1 MFSYTSLQPKRSKD
15 AKYIGPKAQSL
26 SKEVHQSLLTFPPN
40 YSILIDVG
48 WDPALSLDLEYLV
61 SAANS
66 INAILLTHASISHLG
81 AYPYLCKISPNFAK
95 IPVYST
101 LPVINMGRMV
111 TLDAYRSKGL
121 LGPVVGSEITLEE
134 VEAAFDKIT
143 PLKYSQTVTLN
154 MDSQDSAFG
163 VGNEGSIQITPYNAG
178 HSLGGTIWKIVRSQA
193 VILYAV
199 DWNHTR
205 DSHLNGA
212 FLQSD
217 GSLLEPL
224 SKPSLMICGTKI
236 SEISSTLKKRK
247 EALFKNVRET
257 IASGGTVLIPT
268 STGSRVLELVH
279 ILDDFWEK
287 EQISAPLLY
296 FSHVGS
302 RTLSYASSMLEWM
315 SSTVIDEWQVQ
326 NQSPFDTKHLKVL
339 SSTEELMKMDGP
351 KVILASGEAM
361 EVGFARQIFSKICNN
376 DSSMVIVTERSGP
389 ETLAGQLFDIW
400 MKQKRESQ
408 DPSNPSKYLPVH
420 LTTEILLD
428 YTEEVP
434 LTGEDLVDYLET
446 TREEKK
452 QIELQSAIELRNKN
466 ILEQDDNELSD
477 DESDEQEDEMVMS
490 GQMDIGIFLYGNDV
504 YDYDVRTMPEGK
516 PKVFPYNVTRKRVD
530 DYGEVLKLDKF
541 LKKKQQEEAEKAIVK
556 PEPPAA
562 EQNKKN
568 AAVAKP
574 QYNDETNR
582 LNVFS
587 SIVTPQKIVSKETDL
602 RVLCWL
608 DFIDFDGVT
617 DWRSLKMILELVE
630 PRNLI
635 FLPSCLDIEPYS
647 EDTDMGDDEKQPTKR
662 SETNV
667 DRILLDFKQQADTNM
682 GLITKATPNEAIF
695 TQIGTNSFSVIISPE
710 LEKLLRWQKILGDF
724 SVAHVTGKLEV
735 TTIVNNNNNN
745 KPNEQQQQQKQI
757 EDVVMEGDDDTK
769 ALTETVA
776 GISSTQIVQPP
787 TYRTI
792 ARLVPLRT
800 AQDFANAPR
809 SNPIMVGD
817 IKLAELKRLLIS
829 KGHKAE
835 FRAEGILVCDE
846 KVAIR
851 KLTQGNV
858 VIEGSISPEFY
869 KVRSIVRSL
878 LAYV

>member
-15 AKYIGPKAQSL
+15 SAYIGPKAQSL

-40 YSILIDVG
+40 FSILIDVG
-48 WDPALSLDLEYLV
+48 WDPALSLDLDYLV
-61 SAANS
+61 TAAHS
-66 INAILLTHASISHLG
+66 INAILLTHASITHLG
-81 AYPYLCKISPNFAK
+81 AYSYLCKISPEFAK

-121 LGPVVGSEITLEE
+121 LGPVVGSEITLED
-134 VEAAFDKIT
+134 VEASFDKVI
-143 PLKYSQTVTLN
+143 PLKYSQTVTLDPN
-154 MDSQDSAFG
+154 SQDSASG
-163 VGNEGSIQITPYNAG
+163 VSSEGTIQITPYNAG

-224 SKPSLMICGTKI
+224 AKPSLMICGTKI

-279 ILDDFWEK
+279 ILDSFWEK
-287 EQISAPLLY
+287 EHISAPLLY

-361 EVGFARQIFSKICNN
+361 EVGFARQMFSKICNN
-376 DSSMVIVTERSGP
+376 DSSMVIITERSGP

-400 MKQKRESQ
+400 MKQKRESN
-408 DPSNPSKYLPVH
+408 DPSNSSKYLPVH

-428 YTEEVP
+428 YTEEAP
-434 LTGEDLVDYLET
+434 LSGEELVDYLET

-466 ILEQDDNELSD
+466 ILEQDDNEMSD

-516 PKVFPYNVTRKRVD
+516 PRVFPYNVNRKRVD
-530 DYGEVLKLDKF
+530 DYGEVLKLEKF

-556 PEPPAA
+556 PDPPTAD
-562 EQNKKN
+562 QNKKN
-568 AAVAKP
+568 ATVVKT

-587 SIVTPQKIVSKETDL
+587 SIVAPQKIVPKETDL
-602 RVLCWL
+602 KVLCWL

-617 DWRSLKMILELVE
+617 DWRSLKMILDLIE

-635 FLPSCLDIEPYS
+635 FLPSCLDIKPYS
-647 EDTDMGDDEKQPTKR
+647 EDTEMGDDGDDSTNKST

-667 DRILLDFKQQADTNM
+667 DRILADFQQQADMNLD
-682 GLITKATPNEAIF
+682 LIAKAIPNEAIF
-695 TQIGTNSFSVIISPE
+695 TQIGSNTYSVIISPE
-710 LEKLLRWQKILGDF
+710 LEKLLKWQKILGDF

-735 TTIVNNNNNN
+735 TTVANNNNN
-745 KPNEQQQQQKQI
+745 KAGQQQKAIQ
-757 EDVVMEGDDDTK
+757 DVVMEGDDDTK
-769 ALTETVA
+769 ALSETVA
-776 GISSTQIVQPP
+776 ELSSSQVVQPP
-787 TYRTI
+787 TSTTVVK
-792 ARLVPLRT
+792 LVPLKT

-809 SNPIMVGD
+809 SNPLMVGD

-851 KLTQGNV
+851 KLAQGNIV
-858 VIEGSISPEFY
+858 VEGTGISPEFY
-869 KVRSIVRSL
+869 KVRNVVRSI